1 MKKLANGDVLLSNRE
16 YSFLKD
22 NAKLGM
28 EYAEFFEKQ
37 RLEEET
43 KTRLQNI
50 SINRGVEV

>member
-16 YSFLKD
+16 YSFLRD
-22 NAKLGM
+22 SAKLGM
-28 EYAEFFEKQ
+28 EYSEFFEKQ

>member
-1 MKKLANGDVLLSNRE
+1 MKKFDDGSVLLSPRE
-16 YSFLKD
+16 YSFLKGK
-22 NAKLGM
+22 AILG
-28 EYAEFFEKQ
+28 EKYEEFFEKQ